1 MSRAQ
6 VLQNPAHRDIRNAST
21 RVPSAVTF
29 PQLIAILLPISF
41 ALMGM
46 MVGGYLRLHSDIS
59 DLRGELHSDISDL
72 HGELHSDISDL
83 RGELHSDISDLR
95 GELRSNI
102 SDLREDMRENHEILI
117 ANQIE
122 LAEGLARI
130 EGYMAAQ
137 SEQD

>member
-6 VLQNPAHRDIRNAST
+6 VLPTPAHRDIRNAST

-95 GELRSNI
+95 GSELRSCTATSVI
-102 SDLREDMRENHEILI
+102 CAKICVKTTKS
-117 ANQIE
+117 
-122 LAEGLARI
+122 
-130 EGYMAAQ
+130 
-137 SEQD
+137 

>member
-6 VLQNPAHRDIRNAST
+6 VLPNPAHRDIRNAST
-21 RVPSAVTF
+21 RMPSAVTF

-95 GELRSNI
+95 
-102 SDLREDMRENHEILI
+102 EDMRENHEILI